1 VPLGIDEYNHH
12 MNGVDTGDQLRSY
25 NQYSRPIRRGGW
37 QSIAWN
43 FLLEVILVNSFLL
56 QIWGEPE
63 WKAFESQ
70 YQWRRHLSAQLIQ
83 RFGSSVQARQLA
95 RPRRMSDK
103 RNDRIPWQEH
113 SRRKRGSNSPCVA
126 CSSLPRLREAL
137 GQVPGNRGKRRYS
150 RSGCYE
156 CNVSL
161 CNSDNCW
168 YYFHTQII

>member
-1 VPLGIDEYNHH
+1 MHCIPTKDGKFSWKDNALVLFLTTVFREGNQVIGGRRWPAGSSAANRAAREVFGSELGKDLRVPLGIDEYSHH
-12 MNGVDTGDQLRSY
+12 TNGVDTGDQLRSY

-83 RFGSSVQARQLA
+83 RFGSSVQARRHA
-95 RPRRMSDK
+95 RPRRVSDK
-103 RNDRIPWQEH
+103 RNDRIPWA
-113 SRRKRGSNSPCVA
+113 RA
-126 CSSLPRLREAL
+126 
-137 GQVPGNRGKRRYS
+137 
-150 RSGCYE
+150 
-156 CNVSL
+156 
-161 CNSDNCW
+161 
-168 YYFHTQII
+168 